1 MESSEVVRE
10 KEHPFAKK
18 RWIIAVTLVV
28 LTILGT
34 LLRSF
39 RRKFILFCT
48 RHSNRYTR

>member
-28 LTILGT
+28 LTVLC
-34 LLRSF
+34 
-39 RRKFILFCT
+39 LFTVFSQEAYPFFT
-48 RHSNRYTR
+48 RYCNRDTR

>member
-28 LTILGT
+28 LTILG
-34 LLRSF
+34 
-39 RRKFILFCT
+39 LFT
-48 RHSNRYTR
+48 VFSQEVYPFLYETF

>member
-28 LTILGT
+28 LTVLC
-34 LLRSF
+34 LFLRSF
-39 RRKFILFCT
+39 RRKPILFFT
-48 RHSNRYTR
+48 RYCNRDTR